1 MREIMSD
8 CILKMEH
15 ITQRFPGV
23 LALDDVS
30 FELKQ
35 GEIHA
40 LVGENGAGKS
50 TLMKVLTGVN
60 RPNEGNIRFDGK
72 EYHSFDI
79 EESKKAGINMIY
91 QELNLIP
98 KLKVYENIF
107 LGKEILNAG
116 RLDRPAM
123 IRKAE
128 KLIQKLGIQ
137 MDVNETIENLTMA
150 YRQMTEI
157 ARALLDTPKI
167 LIMDEPTAP
176 LTSEEVKI
184 LFQTI
189 RVLKEQQVSI
199 IYISHRMEEIFELC
213 DRCTVFRDGRYIRTM
228 DVKDTDVDELIRLMV
243 GRNLENQYP
252 PRIPTVRG
260 AGTLLEVQGIT
271 NKSLKNVSFTLK
283 SGEILGLGGL
293 VGAGRTETLRAV
305 FGCDSYKGRILKNG
319 KEISI
324 SSPKD
329 AIRHGIV
336 LVTED
341 RKGQGLLMNLS
352 VSDNMVLPVLSGYLK
367 GLFLSRKNI
376 TGQVEEN
383 IRRLNIKTPSK
394 DQLAAFLSGG
404 NQQKV
409 IIARWL
415 LTEADIILF
424 DEPTRGIDV
433 GAKYEIY
440 SLMNELK
447 LMGKSIIMVSSDM
460 PELMGMS
467 DRIIVM
473 AEGRITGQLENP
485 EEFEQEAI
493 LRHAADI

>member
-1 MREIMSD
+1 MTD
-8 CILKMEH
+8 CMLKMEH
-15 ITQRFPGV
+15 ITQKFPGV

-30 FELKQ
+30 FELEK

-60 RPNEGNIRFDGK
+60 RPSGGSIWFDGK

-79 EESKKAGINMIY
+79 EESKKLGINMIY

-107 LGKEILNAG
+107 LGKEILNKG
-116 RLDRPAM
+116 KIDRQAM
-123 IRKAE
+123 QSRAKE
-128 KLIQKLGIQ
+128 LVKSLGIE
-137 MDVNETIENLTMA
+137 MDVNESVENLTMA
-150 YRQMTEI
+150 YRQMVEI
-157 ARALLDTPKI
+157 ARALLYTPKI

-176 LTSEEVKI
+176 LTNEEVKI
-184 LFQTI
+184 LFRTI
-189 RVLKEQQVSI
+189 KVLKEQQVSI
-199 IYISHRMEEIFELC
+199 IYISHRLEEIFEIC
-213 DRCTVFRDGRYIRTM
+213 DRCTVFRDGQFIQTM
-228 DVKDTDVDELIRLMV
+228 EVAKTNVDELIRLMV
-243 GRNLENQYP
+243 GRNIENQYP
-252 PRIPTVRG
+252 PRVSVDPD
-260 AGTLLEVQGIT
+260 APALLEVKGIT
-271 NKSLKNVSFTLK
+271 TRKVKDISFQLKE
-283 SGEILGLGGL
+283 GEILGLGGL
-293 VGAGRTETLRAV
+293 VGAGRTETLRAI
-305 FGCDSYKGRILKNG
+305 FGCDPYEG
-319 KEISI
+319 KIWKRGQEVKI

-329 AIRHGIV
+329 AISQGIV

-352 VSDNMVLPVLSGYLK
+352 VSDNMVLPILSSYVK
-367 GLFLSRKNI
+367 GIFLTRKNI
-376 TGQVEEN
+376 ANQVEEN
-383 IRRLNIKTPSK
+383 IRRLNVKTPSRE
-394 DQLAAFLSGG
+394 QLVAYLSGG

-415 LTEADIILF
+415 LAKADIILF

-447 LMGKSIIMVSSDM
+447 SMGKSIIMVSSDM

-473 AEGRITGQLENP
+473 SEGRITGELAGP
-485 EEFEQEAI
+485 AEFEQEAI
-493 LRHAADI
+493 LRRAADI